1 MQIFRKNKMTVLKF
15 SGGISY
21 SGTTGGSRAQ
31 VWLIDSETILI
42 DLISKPWVALQPDTH
57 FVGVAKKRLDGKFV
71 TPWVYLMNP
80 QGGEHVEGSVQL
92 SFHITHLDD
101 EIIRI
106 IGTWITGEDL
116 TEWQF
121 DNNIPRLRESGN

>member
-1 MQIFRKNKMTVLKF
+1 MTVLKF

>member
-57 FVGVAKKRLDGKFV
+57 FVGVAKKL
-71 TPWVYLMNP
+71 
-80 QGGEHVEGSVQL
+80 
-92 SFHITHLDD
+92 
-101 EIIRI
+101 
-106 IGTWITGEDL
+106 
-116 TEWQF
+116 
-121 DNNIPRLRESGN
+121 